1 MQEQVSIMCSWCG
14 LENAF
19 LGLRAASLVT
29 AYAALRLRDGFSYPH
44 QEHMKDTYNSS
55 PLVVVVT
62 LNSKTT
68 NGEEDCSKL
77 NEWTIQIRTRR
88 FNTI

>member
-1 MQEQVSIMCSWCG
+1 MHEKVSIMCSWCG
-14 LENAF
+14 WESPSLE
-19 LGLRAASLVT
+19 LCAASLVT
-29 AYAALRLRDGFSYPH
+29 AYAALRPRDGFSHPH
-44 QEHMKDTYNSS
+44 KEHMKDTYNPS
-55 PLVVVVT
+55 PPVVVVT

-68 NGEEDCSKL
+68 NGDEDCSKL